1 MYAAAFLLTCW
12 RGQAFL
18 LECTNGNTHGMWA
31 SIHGLPAI
39 RKTEGNCER
48 ELECS
53 ESLKRSVFLLPGL
66 FSFFWYSEK
75 PNFVVPYTV
84 SAVVCTID
92 SMLPPTLER
101 RPELNLWNH
110 LSHRSAWAQ
119 GFWTV
124 SIIWLQ
130 ISDVLVFPTIQ
141 KIWQRQNPVVWHLL
155 ATVREEFSAS
165 QFPRIY
171 SYIPW
176 DSLMWKNSIWTRIC
190 NGFLERSS
198 ADIQPTHTG
207 LAGAILMLLKF
218 FHTEWKRMVSPSLP
232 MASQCPIHVGF
243 LIKVFPW
250 SNNSRINCGH
260 GRGLQHP
267 VITLQWSASWLVSC
281 HDNY

>member
-1 MYAAAFLLTCW
+1 MQRDARNTSVSRHRDVCSSLSSD
-12 RGQAFL
+12 L
-18 LECTNGNTHGMWA
+18 LEGAGLSSGMYKWKYTWYVSLHSWPA
-31 SIHGLPAI
+31 SNQKN
-39 RKTEGNCER
+39 RR
-48 ELECS
+48 ELW
-53 ESLKRSVFLLPGL
+53 KRAGMQWIFETICFLLPGL

-190 NGFLERSS
+190 NGFLERSN

-243 LIKVFPW
+243 LTSLPLIQQLK
-250 SNNSRINCGH
+250 
-260 GRGLQHP
+260 
-267 VITLQWSASWLVSC
+267 
-281 HDNY
+281 D